1 MARPEI
7 TIVLARAINGVI
19 GKDGQLPWHIP
30 GDLKRFK
37 QLTMGSAMIMGRK
50 TFDSL
55 PGILPGRQHIVMT
68 HDPKWRVEG
77 VDVVHDVEG
86 AIAAAGETPIS
97 VIGGAAIFELF
108 EPIADKIELTEV
120 IAEVDGDVSMPDLRS
135 SERWREVASEDHM
148 PTGDTPAWR
157 TVTLIKAG
165 ESVALRRPAGGVGP
179 KPLHLI
185 AEHLVDQRRQ
195 LVAIALGKTCRA
207 IVHRHSRSPGDPF
220 NLNVHHPGGRLIE
233 QRPKAAGQHD
243 LLARLQKG
251 HPHMLDP
258 AAILE
263 RFAEA
268 AAGPKLQ
275 RHPRRIARISM
286 LLVPPLTDLA
296 KGGKGLGWGD
306 DEIDALLHLEAV

>member
-19 GKDGQLPWHIP
+19 GKDNRLPWHIP

-68 HDPKWRVEG
+68 HDPKWRVDG

-86 AIAAAGETPIS
+86 AIAAAGDTPIS

-120 IAEVDGDVSMPDLRS
+120 IAEIDGDVSMPDLRS

-148 PTGDTPAWR
+148 PTATTPAWR
-157 TVTLIKAG
+157 TVTLVKAK
-165 ESVALRRPAGGVGP
+165 V
-179 KPLHLI
+179 
-185 AEHLVDQRRQ
+185 
-195 LVAIALGKTCRA
+195 
-207 IVHRHSRSPGDPF
+207 
-220 NLNVHHPGGRLIE
+220 
-233 QRPKAAGQHD
+233 KA
-243 LLARLQKG
+243 
-251 HPHMLDP
+251 
-258 AAILE
+258 
-263 RFAEA
+263 
-268 AAGPKLQ
+268 
-275 RHPRRIARISM
+275 
-286 LLVPPLTDLA
+286 
-296 KGGKGLGWGD
+296 
-306 DEIDALLHLEAV
+306 